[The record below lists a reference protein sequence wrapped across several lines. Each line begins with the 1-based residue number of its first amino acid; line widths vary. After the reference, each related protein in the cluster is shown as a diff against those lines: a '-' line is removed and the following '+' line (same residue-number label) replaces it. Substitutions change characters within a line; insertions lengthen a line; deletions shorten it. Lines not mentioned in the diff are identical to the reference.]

1 VIAKH
6 PRSRPPGRQ
15 GRGHLPTDLV
25 PILDDLRVGL
35 RRRAARRRRA
45 RAGAATALT
54 SLLLAGV
61 GITTA
66 GRMADAGAA
75 GPPGAA
81 LVLYGCAEGLA
92 CWPDDV
98 NLPKHRSYRDR

>member
-1 VIAKH
+1 MTL
-6 PRSRPPGRQ
+6 PP
-15 GRGHLPTDLV
+15 DLI

-45 RAGAATALT
+45 RAGAATVLST
-54 SLLLAGV
+54 LLLAGV
-61 GITTA
+61 GISTA

-75 GPPGAA
+75 GSAGAA
-81 LVLYGCAEGLA
+81 MVLLHDCRDGLS
-92 CWPDDV
+92 CWTGDV